1 MYVHVGLAVYD
12 LPVERRLVSY
22 IYTTRK
28 QQSFIYERALNLS
41 APLYRSYIY
50 SIMGTQGPA
59 SLFLY
64 VVRYFSLYCVS
75 FRVFTFFYESIYLG
89 GGFKGSFFSS
99 LSASM
104 L

>member
-1 MYVHVGLAVYD
+1 MCRESWAHKRLFN
-12 LPVERRLVSY
+12 LPPRFSRL
-22 IYTTRK
+22 
-28 QQSFIYERALNLS
+28 
-41 APLYRSYIY
+41 
-50 SIMGTQGPA
+50 GTLGPA
-59 SLFLY
+59 SLFL
-64 VVRYFSLYCVS
+64 FLFICCPMFLFLSLYCVS